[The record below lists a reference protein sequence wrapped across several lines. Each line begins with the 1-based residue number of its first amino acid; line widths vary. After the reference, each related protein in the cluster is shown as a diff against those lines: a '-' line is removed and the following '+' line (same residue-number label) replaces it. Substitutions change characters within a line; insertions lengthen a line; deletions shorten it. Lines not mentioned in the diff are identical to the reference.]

1 MLDGDIDRIKMVYSL
16 LYSLPGTPVLFY
28 GEEIGMGENLDVPGR
43 LAVRTPMQWSPG
55 PTGGFT
61 TAAPRETV
69 LPVPDGACGPDRVNA
84 AQQLHDPDSLMAWI
98 ERLNRRFRVCPT
110 LGVGD
115 VTVHDLP
122 EAAVLAHQLTAD
134 GDVVVVL
141 HNFGERPVDVTV
153 PVTGVDDG

>member
-1 MLDGDIDRIKMVYSL
+1 
-16 LYSLPGTPVLFY
+16 
-28 GEEIGMGENLDVPGR
+28 
-43 LAVRTPMQWSPG
+43 
-55 PTGGFT
+55 GGFT
-61 TAAPRETV
+61 TANPREMVTS
-69 LPVPDGACGPDRVNA
+69 VPDGEYGPDHVNA

-110 LGVGD
+110 LGMGD

-153 PVTGVDDG
+153 PVTGVDDGVELCDLLHPGPDAPEPHVVEGGEIKVGLGRY

>member
-1 MLDGDIDRIKMVYSL
+1 
-16 LYSLPGTPVLFY
+16 
-28 GEEIGMGENLDVPGR
+28 
-43 LAVRTPMQWSPG
+43 
-55 PTGGFT
+55 GGFT
-61 TAAPRETV
+61 TAAPREMV
-69 LPVPDGACGPDRVNA
+69 LPVPDGDYGPDRVNA

-110 LGVGD
+110 LGMGD

-141 HNFGERPVDVTV
+141 HNFGEQPVDVTV
-153 PVTGVDDG
+153 PVSGVDDGVELCDLLHPGPGAAEPHVVDDGEVKVQLGR